1 MSVARMIIIIDWM
14 NSIQAHKHD
23 AIIKS
28 RIMTFLIGLLGL
40 RRQRQ
45 TSTSRVEMTSSQQQ
59 NKELKKYYFLLEIP
73 PFFSF
78 FCNRLSFSLFWH
90 SIFISRIC
98 HSSIF
103 HREREERH
111 MMTRDRQSFITQFF
125 FLLLP
130 LPSISNVV
138 VFPPLICCVRF
149 ELISTVSFFLLLLLH
164 SFRHSWHFRRQSCIT
179 HTTTTSTW
187 QSISIPSKSNDAKA
201 QKSPFR
207 MTRIGN

>member
-1 MSVARMIIIIDWM
+1 
-14 NSIQAHKHD
+14 
-23 AIIKS
+23 
-28 RIMTFLIGLLGL
+28 MTFLIGLLGL

-45 TSTSRVEMTSSQQQ
+45 TSSRDDKQPTAKQRAEKNIIFYLKSLHSS
-59 NKELKKYYFLLEIP
+59 L
-73 PFFSF
+73 FSAIV
-78 FCNRLSFSLFWH
+78 SFSLFWY

-103 HREREERH
+103 HRERGA
-111 MMTRDRQSFITQFF
+111 TYDDSRQTVFHHSIF

-130 LPSISNVV
+130 LPSISNV

-149 ELISTVSFFLLLLLH
+149 ELISTVSFFLLLLH

-179 HTTTTSTW
+179 HTRRRRALGNQFQFHQNQTT
-187 QSISIPSKSNDAKA
+187 QR